1 MEFVSINKE
10 RIKYL
15 LSLYKMSVNEFMHL
29 ATKDLSKPFRW
40 EEVYTD
46 RIPLRILKRVD
57 KVFNKGLSYYAD
69 PTTPTKNKNIS
80 VFFRKKTFETKL
92 NWGAKQRVR
101 EFEDLDNRIK
111 TISKLSDITIKRKLP
126 IANISTNPR
135 EIAFSLHNIIIP
147 TFTENKRDFLKNFI
161 NKLGKQNIFVFEFV
175 DIKNKKEKANVDGF
189 FLCPNTIVLKRIQES
204 FSREIFTLAH
214 ELGHYLLYQ
223 EEIEEVDI
231 TKLSYQNSTV
241 STIETWCNTF
251 AYYLLLGKEKA
262 QILDSID
269 QFDTYND
276 YGHDI
281 IKQISKE
288 TNLSRLAIYTNLLI
302 QKKISYGSYLNIK
315 EEMEKQWQQR
325 LQEKALQKE
334 QDKLNGKEVRGR
346 NPQPI
351 RAELVKDIFSFA
363 LTSGVI
369 GEQEYCKTMN
379 IKPTNLNEFIYQ

>member
-1 MEFVSINKE
+1 
-10 RIKYL
+10 
-15 LSLYKMSVNEFMHL
+15 MS
-29 ATKDLSKPFRW
+29 
-40 EEVYTD
+40 
-46 RIPLRILKRVD
+46 
-57 KVFNKGLSYYAD
+57 
-69 PTTPTKNKNIS
+69 
-80 VFFRKKTFETKL
+80 
-92 NWGAKQRVR
+92 
-101 EFEDLDNRIK
+101 
-111 TISKLSDITIKRKLP
+111 SDI
-126 IANISTNPR
+126 
-135 EIAFSLHNIIIP
+135 
-147 TFTENKRDFLKNFI
+147 
-161 NKLGKQNIFVFEFV
+161 IF
-175 DIKNKKEKANVDGF
+175 N
-189 FLCPNTIVLKRIQES
+189 
-204 FSREIFTLAH
+204 
-214 ELGHYLLYQ
+214 Q

-269 QFDTYND
+269 RFDTYND

-351 RAELVKDIFSFA
+351 RAELVKTSFH
-363 LTSGVI
+363 L
-369 GEQEYCKTMN
+369 
-379 IKPTNLNEFIYQ
+379 P